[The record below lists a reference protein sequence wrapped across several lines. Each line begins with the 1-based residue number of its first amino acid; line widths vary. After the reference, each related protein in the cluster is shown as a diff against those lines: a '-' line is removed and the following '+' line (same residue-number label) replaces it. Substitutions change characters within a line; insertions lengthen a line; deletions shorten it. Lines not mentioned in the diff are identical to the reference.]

1 MNLIKELIKLNYKIL
16 LIPHTYNAEN
26 PECADDLTAIKEI
39 AAQIGSESISIIDKN
54 YTAPQ
59 LKYIISKCDFFIGS
73 RMHSN
78 FAALST
84 STPVVGLGY
93 SYKFQGGFEMFG
105 IPECALLVKNIEKND
120 IPEIISNIINLL
132 SNKDKI
138 KQKLEMVNEK
148 KENLII

>member
-1 MNLIKELIKLNYKIL
+1 
-16 LIPHTYNAEN
+16 
-26 PECADDLTAIKEI
+26 
-39 AAQIGSESISIIDKN
+39 
-54 YTAPQ
+54 
-59 LKYIISKCDFFIGS
+59 
-73 RMHSN
+73 MHSN